1 MDTLTAIR
9 ERRSI
14 KHYDPDHRMPE
25 EAIKQLLELTMLSP
39 TSFNIQNWRFVVVTD
54 PLKKAAIRAVAWN
67 QAQVTDASLTIL
79 LCANLEAHRNA
90 ARYWVD
96 APQAV
101 QNMIIPAIGPFYE
114 GNRTLQRDEA
124 MRSVGI
130 AGQTLMLAAKAMGYD
145 SCPMI
150 GFDAEKVGQIIHL
163 PEDHLIGMM
172 VTIGKAIRPAN
183 ARSGQLPMNEVVFRD
198 GFPST

>member
-1 MDTLTAIR
+1 MDTFTAIR

-14 KHYDPDHRMPE
+14 KHYDPDHQMPE
-25 EAIKQLLELTMLSP
+25 EAITQLLELAMLSP

-54 PLKKAAIRAVAWN
+54 PAKKAAIRAVSWN

-101 QNMIIPAIGPFYE
+101 QDIIIPAVGPFYD
-114 GNRTLQRDEA
+114 GNVPLKRDEA

-130 AGQTLMLAAKAMGYD
+130 AAQTLMLAAKAMGYD

-150 GFDAEKVGQIIHL
+150 GFDPEKVGEIINL
-163 PEDHLIGMM
+163 PGDHLIGMM
-172 VTIGKAIRPAN
+172 VTVGKAIRPAN
-183 ARSGQLPMNEVVFRD
+183 ARAGQLPMDEVVFRNE
-198 GFPST
+198 FPA